1 MHGWILELCYIYNGF
16 VPMFLVMQYC
26 DCYFTDTTIDDHSY
40 THPEFGG
47 VHQVSPQVHVVPVGG
62 TLVPKNIRTFN
73 RYDGELVIALSES
86 RSRKRENTKIN
97 VQHYS

>member
-1 MHGWILELCYIYNGF
+1 MTGTSQIYEELTFIILL
-16 VPMFLVMQYC
+16 
-26 DCYFTDTTIDDHSY
+26 Y

-62 TLVPKNIRTFN
+62 TLVPKNVRTFN

-86 RSRKRENTKIN
+86 RSTIN
-97 VQHYS
+97 VQCYSQNTMYCVVIMFLPRPTQEGASTSE